1 MEKAIKI
8 RRMPQSDSVE
18 ELARFW
24 DTHDL
29 TDFEDQLEEVTEP
42 IFARQKATAV
52 TIPLRPKEVQT
63 LRRIAKSQGV
73 DDAALLQQWI
83 LERLRGPSSAP
94 ANKGIQPPARKARRG

>member
-1 MEKAIKI
+1 MEKAIKT
-8 RRMPQSDSVE
+8 RRMPQTDSIE

-42 IFARQKATAV
+42 VFARPKATAV

-73 DDAALLQQWI
+73 DDVALLQQWI
-83 LERLRGPSSAP
+83 LERLRGSSSAP
-94 ANKGIQPPARKARRG
+94 PNKGMQPPARKARRG

>member
-1 MEKAIKI
+1 MEKAI
-8 RRMPQSDSVE
+8 RTQRMPQTDSIE

-29 TDFEDQLEEVTEP
+29 THFEDQLEEVTES
-42 IFARQKATAV
+42 IFLRPKATAV

-73 DDAALLQQWI
+73 NDATLLRQWI
-83 LERLRGPSSAP
+83 LERLRGSSSEP
-94 ANKGIQPPARKARRG
+94 PNKGTQPTARKTRRG